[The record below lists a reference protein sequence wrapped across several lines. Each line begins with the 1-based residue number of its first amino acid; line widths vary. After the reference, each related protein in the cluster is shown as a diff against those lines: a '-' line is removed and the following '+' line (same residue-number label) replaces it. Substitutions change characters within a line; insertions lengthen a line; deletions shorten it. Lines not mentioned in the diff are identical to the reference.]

1 MPLDPLSIVI
11 LFFILFAWSRAVL
24 RFKEGGIS
32 FKEFFVWTLI
42 WALAVLLILFREQL
56 GFLTKFTTLQRP
68 LDVVLAGGIILL
80 FYLLFRIYV
89 KIDMMDQ
96 SITKVVREMALEK
109 KRRK

>member
-1 MPLDPLSIVI
+1 
-11 LFFILFAWSRAVL
+11 L